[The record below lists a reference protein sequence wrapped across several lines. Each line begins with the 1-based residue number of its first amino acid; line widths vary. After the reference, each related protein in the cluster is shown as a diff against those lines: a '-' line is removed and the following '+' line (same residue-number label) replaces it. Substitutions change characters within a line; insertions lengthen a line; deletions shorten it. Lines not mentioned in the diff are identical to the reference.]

1 MLEKILSIDEHLFV
15 FLNGLGSKSYDG
27 LWLILTKQTA
37 WIPLFIFLLYL
48 ILKKIGFKV
57 NGFLFLFVVPI
68 FFILVYAIYKL
79 IKDTKEKLFT
89 SKVYQLILII
99 FFISVLLLITDQ
111 TANLFKNGFQR
122 LRPCNNPEINSFI
135 RIVQSRNSFSFFSG
149 HATNSMGVTTFL
161 YLIFKKDFKYLW
173 LLFLWPL
180 IFAYSRI
187 YLGLHYP
194 LDIICGYLCGAIL
207 GFLMFKLYQIA
218 QKNFFRFKVIARNE
232 AISSKLQNPTHSQ
245 SIANR

>member
-1 MLEKILSIDEHLFV
+1 MLEKILSLDEHLFV
-15 FLNGLGSKSYDG
+15 FLNGLGSESYDG
-27 LWLILTKQTA
+27 LWLILTKQTS
-37 WIPLFIFLLYL
+37 WIPLFLILLYIIFNKL
-48 ILKKIGFKV
+48 GTKQTLY
-57 NGFLFLFVVPI
+57 LLLFVA
-68 FFILVYAIYKL
+68 ILVFL
-79 IKDTKEKLFT
+79 
-89 SKVYQLILII
+89 
-99 FFISVLLLITDQ
+99 TDQ
-111 TANLFKNGFQR
+111 TANAFKNGFQR

-194 LDIICGYLCGAIL
+194 LDIICGYLSGAIL

-218 QKNFFRFKVIARNE
+218 QKKFFPI
-232 AISSKLQNPTHSQ
+232 
-245 SIANR
+245 